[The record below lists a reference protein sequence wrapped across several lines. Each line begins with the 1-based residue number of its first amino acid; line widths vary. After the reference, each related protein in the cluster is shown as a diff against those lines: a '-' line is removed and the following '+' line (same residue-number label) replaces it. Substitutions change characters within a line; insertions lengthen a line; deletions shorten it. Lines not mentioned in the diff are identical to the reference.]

1 MNAQENFNENVPYKT
16 TIYTKFYF
24 SNRLRNN
31 FSLFN
36 RLAIDY

>member
-24 SNRLRNN
+24 SNRLRII
-31 FSLFN
+31 FLY
-36 RLAIDY
+36 LIG